1 MEESIIKLN
10 LDKEIKRL
18 KNSILKTHFEKHK
31 EFWKDFLSD
40 LAIKYYNIPPP
51 LKSELLSIP
60 ITKGRLELL
69 IKKDPHALMH
79 MLAQF
84 VRAQELK
91 HRDEFVGIKAVM
103 VEHAI
108 DELKKM
114 FRGLIPDFKLEFSKS
129 LELEFETQKKEE
141 TKEKFDIK
149 GFDEDFLK
157 KLAERCAEH
166 KIMLEMLSEGGANY
180 LVRRI
185 VEKMREG
192 ITRIDPNLYAGYI
205 AMDLARELSFLTIL
219 KGGIVRAPL
228 IKFVGGY
235 LHQEQNKENFRI
247 LVGQKEKAIPFHVI
261 VHEVAEALLFH
272 ALSLKRQ
279 SDGSWILAPEL
290 AVWKRLWKKYS
301 HFGREKLE
309 EAFRWVVAKS
319 NSVAKQKSSYALS
332 VIHGKRMFEK
342 LRKELRR
349 ILHKSFRIG
358 KETPPH
364 IAENITLK
372 RMKALTTAPYA
383 ARAVRK
389 ILKRRK

>member
-1 MEESIIKLN
+1 MEESGIRLN
-10 LDKEIKRL
+10 LDKEMERL

-40 LAIKYYNIPPP
+40 LAIEYYDVPPQ

-60 ITKGRLELL
+60 ITKRRLELL

-79 MLAQF
+79 MLVQF
-84 VRAQELK
+84 IRVQELK
-91 HRDEFVGIKAVM
+91 HKDKFVGIKAVM

-108 DELKKM
+108 DELKKI
-114 FRGLIPDFKLEFSKS
+114 FKGLIPDFELEFSKS
-129 LELEFETQKKEE
+129 LALEFETQE
-141 TKEKFDIK
+141 KEKFDIK
-149 GFDEDFLK
+149 GFDQDFLK
-157 KLAERCAEH
+157 KLAERCTEH
-166 KIMLEMLSEGGANY
+166 KIILEMLSEGGANY

-185 VEKMREG
+185 IEKMKEG

-205 AMDLARELSFLTIL
+205 AMDLARELSFLTLL

-228 IKFVGGY
+228 IKFVSGY
-235 LHQEQNKENFRI
+235 VHQEQNKENFRI
-247 LVGQKEKAIPFHVI
+247 LVEQKEKEIPFHVI

-290 AVWKRLWKKYS
+290 AVWKRLWKKYH

-309 EAFRWVVAKS
+309 EAFKWIIEKS
-319 NSVAKQKSSYALS
+319 NSAAKQKSSYALS
-332 VIHGKRMFEK
+332 VVHGKRMFEK

-372 RMKALTTAPYA
+372 RIRAVTTAPYA
-383 ARAVRK
+383 ARAVKK